1 MPVPRLL
8 IADDHRA
15 VTEGLVQL
23 LGKRFEIL
31 ATIHDGGLVV
41 EAVLRLQPDVTLLDL
56 SMPNVNGFDALRQI
70 KKRDANI
77 KIIIL
82 TMYQEAGLAIEALK
96 LGASGFVLKHKSDG
110 ELLTALEAVL
120 SGDTYVALDLR
131 EEIRAFTEGVGVTSR
146 LSPMNMRR

>member
-1 MPVPRLL
+1 MRVPRLL
-8 IADDHRA
+8 IADDHPA
-15 VTEGLVQL
+15 VTEALVQL
-23 LGKRFEIL
+23 LGKRFEIV

-70 KKRDANI
+70 KNRNATI

-82 TMYQEAGLAIEALK
+82 TMYEEAGLAIEALK
-96 LGASGFVLKHKSDG
+96 LGASGFVLKHKSDE

-120 SGDTYVALDLR
+120 TGDTYLALDLR
-131 EEIRAFTEGVGVTSR
+131 KEIRALTEGVAVAR
-146 LSPMNMRR
+146 